1 MSGWPG
7 IAEEVRAAAAARGVV
22 ILGAGQAGGRAAE
35 ALRRQGFGGAITLV
49 GDEAELPYE
58 RPSLSKDM
66 LIHPETEKIDWVQ
79 TADFYREHAIN
90 LRLGDPARRI
100 DPAARIVELAGG
112 ACLDY
117 GALILATGARVRRL
131 DIPGVE
137 HVRYVRTLADSRALR
152 DRLAAGSRLV
162 VIGAGFIGLEVA
174 AAAVARGA
182 QVTVLEM
189 GAAPLGRVV
198 PAVVG
203 AAYRDIHE
211 ARGVAFR
218 FGARPVAVHEQ
229 DDGFAVELADGERLA
244 ADTVVAGIG
253 VIPNAELAVAAGL
266 AAERG
271 VITDEFAATSDPA
284 IFAIGDVA
292 QHMAPLL
299 GRLVLLESW
308 QNAQNQAISLARNLL
323 PGAAPKPH
331 AELPWFWSDQYE
343 FNLQMFGLTVAGGD
357 IISRG
362 VAGTPGWV
370 VLEVVDQELTCAI
383 GINAAR
389 ELRAARELM
398 SMRARVDVAV
408 LADAATPLAAV
419 LKREKAALAVP

>member
-90 LRLGDPARRI
+90 FRLGDPARRI

-284 IFAIGDVA
+284 IFASIWRRCLAGWCCWKAGRTRRTRRSRWRATCCPARRRSRMPSCPGSGAINTNSICRCSGLPLPAATSYRVVWRA
-292 QHMAPLL
+292 RRAGWCWRWWTKSSPAP
-299 GRLVLLESW
+299 S
-308 QNAQNQAISLARNLL
+308 A
-323 PGAAPKPH
+323 
-331 AELPWFWSDQYE
+331 
-343 FNLQMFGLTVAGGD
+343 
-357 IISRG
+357 
-362 VAGTPGWV
+362 
-370 VLEVVDQELTCAI
+370 
-383 GINAAR
+383 
-389 ELRAARELM
+389 
-398 SMRARVDVAV
+398 SMRRASCGRRAS
-408 LADAATPLAAV
+408 
-419 LKREKAALAVP
+419 